1 MSAGWLTLISCF
13 VFRLNK
19 NDPRNHPK
27 LHEKSS
33 PIRVI
38 SWIALPGEEE
48 ALNIYARRNLVWLK

>member
-1 MSAGWLTLISCF
+1 F

-19 NDPRNHPK
+19 NDPQNHPK
-27 LHEKSS
+27 LHKKSS